1 MTTAYPHEHGSKDFE
16 ALIAS
21 YEEAHPGLVKELD
34 RLNITIDEYDR
45 MLAENEPRVM
55 TTDNTVG

>member
-1 MTTAYPHEHGSKDFE
+1 MTMAYPHGQETSNIE

-21 YEEAHPGLVKELD
+21 YEEAHPGLVEELD
-34 RLNITIDEYDR
+34 LLNITIDEYDR
-45 MLAENEPRVM
+45 MLAESEPRVM